1 MDPASL
7 RADPGISWMDPGI
20 FGRHKHLIHASQ
32 NTETGTL
39 HLEAL
44 NLFALRMNQNAMTT
58 TQTLQ

>member
-7 RADPGISWMDPGI
+7 RTDPGTPWMDPGI
-20 FGRHKHLIHASQ
+20 LSRRKHLIHASQ

-44 NLFALRMNQNAMTT
+44 NLFALLMNQTAMTT
-58 TQTLQ
+58 T